1 MVAANAVFTISDHGG
16 VAVNGRILAVDPGEK
31 RIGLAVSDPT
41 ATISN
46 PLRVIVHT
54 ARTVDAALIAQEAA
68 DLEAV
73 LIIVGQPLDEEG
85 QPNTPQARHAAK
97 LAQAIQEQTSIPVQ
111 LWDESGSTKTAQ
123 AARRAM
129 GVNRRKRAGH
139 LDDLAAAVILQ
150 SYLDAQRGDPGV
162 DWDGY

>member
-1 MVAANAVFTISDHGG
+1 MS
-16 VAVNGRILAVDPGEK
+16 GRVLAVDPGEK

-46 PLRVIVHT
+46 PLRVLTHT
-54 ARTVDAALIAQEAA
+54 SRAVDAARIAQEAA

-85 QPNTPQARHAAK
+85 QPDTPQARHAAR
-97 LAQAIQEQTSIPVQ
+97 LAQAIQEQTSVPVR
-111 LWDESGSTKTAQ
+111 LWDESGSTKAAQ

-150 SYLDAQRGDPGV
+150 SYLDAQRGEPGL
-162 DWDGY
+162 DWDGF